1 MAKDDQNI
9 YWIKTGE
16 TFAGR
21 KTGED
26 ITDFFVDKKG
36 APIQEERLEK
46 LKKDGY
52 VSVEQ
57 PASIE
62 EASEIE
68 LNSLRKTITDQ
79 TDKIVDLENE
89 LTNIP
94 KNVTAAR
101 KQIKEL
107 KSELVEKDI
116 EIEALTK
123 PGGK

>member
-26 ITDFFVDKKG
+26 ITDFFHDKKG
-36 APIQEERLEK
+36 APIQQERLEK

-52 VSVEQ
+52 VSIEQ

-68 LNSLRKTITDQ
+68 LNALRKTVADQ
-79 TDKIVDLENE
+79 NEKIVDLENE
-89 LTNIP
+89 LTTIP

-107 KSELVEKDI
+107 KSELVEKEI